1 MAITITQTPHS
12 PFDMAYG
19 ANPITLSNIS
29 NNADKYALRIYV
41 VGQTEPIADI
51 RQTPN
56 RVGRAIFDIQNILQ
70 SQVGPMVNNIDSLHY
85 SPTFAAQNTR
95 LALAG
100 PSLVEYQIATAEE
113 TGGIVGTF
121 TTDPR
126 VFTAIAGSKQ
136 YFQVPM
142 DTDPYQVDASGD
154 DSANPCTFI
163 DRYAMALSDNQYTI
177 ADDITGLYFS
187 SPSGVDVHNVY
198 RNDQC
203 TKTFYSLVDR
213 TGGLPA
219 PLEVRGIEGFWVL
232 QYDGTS
238 QNASVVSFVPN
249 IQANGGGPNVA
260 LAQGNQVS
268 GVFQTITIATG
279 PANSVITIQPATKY
293 YYILPVLYGCPE
305 DGQQQIAVMNTAAWR
320 AQKYIINEE
329 PCNDFPHVQF
339 AWQNSFGYR
348 DQFTF
353 TKRVNHMTKTQNNNY
368 LKGAA
373 DYNSTGYDVDIQ
385 DRGYTTFSQKI
396 QNEFEVTSGY
406 MSDKEAELL
415 KHLYQSA
422 EVKVRFSQG
431 PYQNQWVPVIIN
443 SLAYTEKT
451 NRKDNL
457 FQYTVKFTL
466 ASNQKAMRG

>member
-19 ANPITLSNIS
+19 ANPITLDNIS
-29 NNADKYALRIYV
+29 INADKYALRIYV
-41 VGQTEPIADI
+41 VGQTIPIADI

-70 SQVGPMVNNIDSLHY
+70 SQVGPMVNSIDSLNY
-85 SPTFAAQNTR
+85 QSAQANTR

-136 YFQVPM
+136 YFQVPFN
-142 DTDPYQVDASGD
+142 TDPYQVDASGD
-154 DSANPCTFI
+154 DSNPVCTVI
-163 DRYAMALSDNQYTI
+163 DRYGMALSDNQYTI

-213 TGGLPA
+213 TGGTPA

-232 QYDGTS
+232 QYNGTS
-238 QNASVVSFVPN
+238 QNASVVSFIPN
-249 IQANGGGPNVA
+249 TQASGGGPNIAVG
-260 LAQGNQVS
+260 QGNQVS

-279 PANSVITIQPATKY
+279 PANSTIPISPSTKY
-293 YYILPVLYGCPE
+293 YYILPVLYGCPA
-305 DGQQQIAVMNTAAWR
+305 DPQQQEDVMNTAAWR

-353 TKRVNHMTKTQNNNY
+353 TKRVDHSTKTKNNNF

-385 DRGYTTFSQKI
+385 DRGYTTYSQLI
-396 QNEFEVTSGY
+396 ENDFTVQSNFMT
-406 MSDKEAELL
+406 DQEAELL
-415 KHLYQSA
+415 KHLFQSG

-431 PYQNQWVPVIIN
+431 PYADQWVPVILTKTTYIQ
-443 SLAYTEKT
+443 KT
-451 NRKDNL
+451 NRKDRL
-457 FQYTVKFTL
+457 FQYTVSFKL
-466 ASNQKAMRG
+466 ATNTKSMRG